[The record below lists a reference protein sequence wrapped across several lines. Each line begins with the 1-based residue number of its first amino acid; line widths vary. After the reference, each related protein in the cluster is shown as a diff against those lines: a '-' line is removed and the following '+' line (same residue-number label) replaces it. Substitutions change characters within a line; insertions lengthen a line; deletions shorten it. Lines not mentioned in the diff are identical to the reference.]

1 MGEDDNSRHSMETKG
16 HNELT
21 AGEQLQLRILDIA
34 SDGRG
39 VARLDDGRVVLIE
52 DVIDGELVRARV
64 TAVRKKHLEAEL
76 AELLEPS
83 AHRAEPPCP
92 IYGPCGGCRYQHIDY
107 PHQLELKTK
116 QVQDSLE
123 RIGGLDDIRVEPSV
137 ACPLPY
143 GYRNKIALHSMGKR
157 HGEQYLGFRARHGR
171 DLLPVDQCLIAE
183 EGINLAVAA
192 VQRHIR
198 EVKLPGRLPHQ
209 VVFRS
214 DGRQAYQD
222 WLVPPPPEAP
232 LPPKIFDVEEELLPG
247 GRVLVPDTAF
257 YQTNFAT
264 HRLLLGVVRSELEQ
278 LGGPGESI
286 PYLVDAYCGVGVF
299 LLLLADLVGEGV
311 GIESHKGAIRAATAT
326 AERTGVTN
334 LRFLRGEV
342 DRVLPRVL
350 DELVPVHGA
359 ESGVILVDPPRCG
372 MDPRTLGELGQRGV
386 GTIIYVSCNPSTLAR
401 DLKELVSSGYRAQR
415 VVPFDMFP
423 QTAHCETL
431 AVLRRI

>member
-1 MGEDDNSRHSMETKG
+1 MDPGETGGPQVGS
-16 HNELT
+16 ELD
-21 AGEQLQLRILDIA
+21 LHILDIA

-39 VARLDDGRVVLIE
+39 VARLDDGRVALIE

-64 TAVRKKHLEAEL
+64 SAVRKKHLEAEL
-76 AELLEPS
+76 VEVLEHS
-83 AHRAEPPCP
+83 VHRAEPPCP
-92 IYGPCGGCRYQHIDY
+92 IYGPCGGCRYQHMDY

-116 QVQDSLE
+116 QVHDALQ
-123 RIGGLDDIRVEPSV
+123 RIGGLDKIEVEPTV

-157 HGEQYLGFRARHGR
+157 QGERYLGFRARHGR
-171 DLLPVDQCLIAE
+171 DLLPVEQCLIAE
-183 EGINLAVAA
+183 EGINAAVAA
-192 VQRHIR
+192 VQKHIR
-198 EVKLPGRLPHQ
+198 ESQLPGRLPHQ

-232 LPPKIFDVEEELLPG
+232 LPPKTFDVEEDLLPG

-257 YQTNFAT
+257 YQTNYAT
-264 HRLLLGVVRSELEQ
+264 HRLLLNVVRSEVEQ
-278 LGGPGESI
+278 LAESLGSL
-286 PYLVDAYCGVGVF
+286 PYLVDAYCGVGIF

-326 AERTGVTN
+326 AERAGVTN

-342 DRVLPRVL
+342 ARTLPGL
-350 DELVPVHGA
+350 LNELLPAHGA
-359 ESGVILVDPPRCG
+359 EKGVILVDPPRAG
-372 MDPRTLGELGQRGV
+372 MDPETVAELVRRGV
-386 GTIIYVSCNPSTLAR
+386 GTLIYVSCNPSTLAR
-401 DLKELVSSGYRAQR
+401 DLKELVSCGYRAQR
-415 VVPFDMFP
+415 VLPFDMFP

-431 AVLRRI
+431 AVLRRG

>member
-1 MGEDDNSRHSMETKG
+1 MDEQHAEQVDADGPEVGT
-16 HNELT
+16 EL
-21 AGEQLQLRILDIA
+21 ELRVLDIA

-39 VARLDDGRVVLIE
+39 VARLDDGRVAFIE

-64 TAVRKKHLEAEL
+64 IVVHRKYLDAEL
-76 AELLEPS
+76 VELLEPS
-83 AHRAEPPCP
+83 IHRSEPPCP

-116 QVQDSLE
+116 QVQDALE
-123 RIGGLDDIRVEPSV
+123 RIGGLEEIDVEPTV

-171 DLLPVDQCLIAE
+171 DLLPVEQCLIAE

-192 VQRHIR
+192 VQRQIR
-198 EVKLPGRLPHQ
+198 EAELPGKLPHQ

-222 WLVPPPPEAP
+222 WLIPPPPEAP
-232 LPPKIFDVEEELLPG
+232 LPPKTFDVEEPLLPG

-264 HRLLLGVVRSELEQ
+264 HRLLLNVVRSEVEQ
-278 LGGPGESI
+278 LGVPGTPI
-286 PYLVDAYCGVGVF
+286 PFLVDAYCGVGVF
-299 LLLLADLVGEGV
+299 LLLLADLLGQGV

-326 AERTGVTN
+326 AERAGVAN

-342 DRVLPRVL
+342 DQVLPRVL
-350 DELVPVHGA
+350 DELVPAHGPGA
-359 ESGVILVDPPRCG
+359 GVILVDPPRCG
-372 MDPRTLGELGQRGV
+372 MDPATVAELGRRGL
-386 GTIIYVSCNPSTLAR
+386 GTILYISCNPSTLAR
-401 DLKELVSSGYRAQR
+401 DLKDLVSAGGYRAER

-431 AVLRRI
+431 ALLRRS